1 MTHAGHAGSDTVS
14 RPASAA
20 AFARAKAVIPGGV
33 NSPVRA
39 FRSVGGT
46 PVFIARA
53 HGCTLVDVDGN
64 TYIDY
69 VMSWGPLILGHAHP
83 AVVAAVR
90 DAAERGTSYGAPT
103 TAESELAELVISLVP
118 SIERVRFCSS
128 GTEATMS
135 ALRLARGFTGRSKLI
150 KFAGCY
156 HGHGDAFLISAGSGA
171 LTNGVPDS
179 PGITE
184 GVSRDTLVVDYNDL
198 DAVAAAFAAHPDEI
212 AAVIVEP
219 YVGNMGLVLPLPG
232 FLAGLRELT
241 RRYGVVLIFDEVMT
255 GFRVAPGGVQEREG
269 VLPDLTTLGKIIG
282 GGLPVGAFGG
292 RADIMAQL
300 SPEGPVYQAGTLSG
314 NPLAMAAGLATLR
327 GLQAPGVYAHLETRG
342 ERFATGMATV
352 FSRYHVPHVT
362 AHRGSMVGFFFAEGP
377 VTNVTSA
384 KTADT
389 ALYGRF
395 FHAMLERG
403 IYLAPSQFEA
413 GFLSTAHG
421 TADVDRTLDAAD
433 AAMAE
438 LVATSKAVR

>member
-1 MTHAGHAGSDTVS
+1 MKRD
-14 RPASAA
+14 RSAA
-20 AFARAKAVIPGGV
+20 AFERAKRVIPGGV

-46 PVFIARA
+46 PVFVNSAS
-53 HGCTLVDVDGN
+53 GCMLVDVDDN
-64 TYIDY
+64 AYIDY

-83 AVVAAVR
+83 LVIAAVR
-90 DAAERGTSYGAPT
+90 DAAERGTSFGAPT
-103 TAESELAELVISLVP
+103 EAESELAELFIAMVP

-135 ALRLARGFTGRSKLI
+135 ALRLARGFTGRAKVI

-179 PGITE
+179 PGITA
-184 GVSRDTLVVDYNDL
+184 GVARDTIVVDYNDIDGL
-198 DAVAAAFAAHPDEI
+198 RAAFAEHGEEI

-219 YVGNMGLVLPLPG
+219 YVGNMGLVLPLPD
-232 FLAGLRELT
+232 FLPALRELST
-241 RRYGVVLIFDEVMT
+241 GYGAVLIFDEVMT

-269 VLPDLTTLGKIIG
+269 IRPDLTTLGKIIG

-292 RADIMAQL
+292 RSDIMNCL

-327 GLQAPGVYAHLETRG
+327 GLQAPGVYPHLEQLGT
-342 ERFATGMATV
+342 RFASGMSEVLA
-352 FSRYHVPHVT
+352 RHGVPHV
-362 AHRGSMVGFFFAEGP
+362 AANRGSMVGFFLTDGP
-377 VTNVTSA
+377 VTNLSEA
-384 KTADT
+384 KRSDT

-395 FHAMLERG
+395 FHAMLDRG

-413 GFLSTAHG
+413 GFLSTAHRPL
-421 TADVDRTLDAAD
+421 DVERTLEMADDALTAVF
-433 AAMAE
+433 AAPRG
-438 LVATSKAVR
+438 SS

>member
-1 MTHAGHAGSDTVS
+1 VNRSHSET
-14 RPASAA
+14 
-20 AFARAKAVIPGGV
+20 AFARAKNVIPGGV

-46 PVFIARA
+46 PVFISSA
-53 HGCTLVDVDGN
+53 HGCSLVDLDGN
-64 TYIDY
+64 AYIDY

-83 AVVAAVR
+83 DVVAAIV
-90 DAAERGTSYGAPT
+90 AAAAFGTSYGAPT
-103 TAESELAELVISLVP
+103 EAESEMAELVISMVP
-118 SIERVRFCSS
+118 SVEKVRFCCS

-135 ALRLARGFTGRSKLI
+135 ALRLARGFTGRAKVL

-184 GVSRDTLVVDYNDL
+184 GVSRDTIVIDYNDL
-198 DAVAAAFAAHPDEI
+198 EGVAEAFRLHGDEI

-232 FLAGLRELT
+232 FLPGLRDLCT
-241 RRYGVVLIFDEVMT
+241 RYGAVLIFDEVMT

-292 RADIMAQL
+292 RADIMAKL

-327 GLQAPGVYAHLETRG
+327 GLQAPGVYAHLEAVG
-342 ERFATGMATV
+342 SRFATGMSAV
-352 FSRYHVPHVT
+352 FTTHGVPHVT
-362 AHRGSMVGFFFAEGP
+362 AQRGSMVGFFFTEGP
-377 VTNVTSA
+377 VTNLTSA
-384 KTADT
+384 KRSDT
-389 ALYGRF
+389 GLYGRF
-395 FHAMLERG
+395 FHAMLDRG
-403 IYLAPSQFEA
+403 VYLAPSQFEA
-413 GFLSTAHG
+413 GFLSTAHRPL
-421 TADVDRTLDAAD
+421 DVDATLAAAD
-433 AAMAE
+433 EALSAIFAGAA
-438 LVATSKAVR
+438 SKDMR